1 MSNEE
6 KKLKLIIGDDG
17 VFREYNDE
25 FDITI
30 HCESQEEQDRVL
42 KQLKEVFDG
51 IPKTE
56 EQSSGD
62 DNI

>member
-1 MSNEE
+1 MSEE
-6 KKLKLIIGDDG
+6 KNLEIIIGEDG
-17 VFREYNDE
+17 VGRLYDSTY
-25 FDITI
+25 DITI

-42 KQLKEVFDG
+42 KQLKEAFDG

-62 DNI
+62 DNK

>member
-1 MSNEE
+1 MSEE
-6 KKLKLIIGDDG
+6 KKLEIIIDEDG
-17 VFREYNDE
+17 VGRLYDSTY
-25 FDITI
+25 DITI

-56 EQSSGD
+56 E
-62 DNI
+62 